1 MCAALRGAP
10 RSASH
15 ELNLWPPVAAKKPI
29 HAAAEPLFADH
40 GDRCA
45 AGEAVVVAGS
55 IGSAE
60 PGTPDSIGVSRAQ
73 AGEVGATAGNR
84 PAAPRG
90 SVREFADSRPE
101 VPHRV
106 GLDLSDSEGAWP

>member
-60 PGTPDSIGVSRAQ
+60 PGTPDSIGVSRARRR
-73 AGEVGATAGNR
+73 VKS
-84 PAAPRG
+84 APRPG
-90 SVREFADSRPE
+90 IGR
-101 VPHRV
+101 
-106 GLDLSDSEGAWP
+106 GAQGIRS